1 MNEIESML
9 DALANLLNRVN
20 GLPAAGIVL
29 LSCWVVGYALRFW
42 KKFPNEG
49 IPVAVILWGG
59 AFNPLLA
66 DLNSQM
72 GWRIWFV
79 KNLLVGL
86 VIGFLAWLVHNLVLA
101 KLEDWL
107 TSKVPALP
115 VLRDKPPQPIP
126 QPDDKA

>member
-1 MNEIESML
+1 MQAINDWL
-9 DALANLLNRVN
+9 DQGATLLNKLD
-20 GLPAAGIVL
+20 GLPAAMLVL
-29 LSCWVVGYALRFW
+29 LSCLVVGYCLRFW

-115 VLRDKPPQPIP
+115 VPRDKPPQPIP
-126 QPDDKA
+126 QPDAKA